1 MLFIN
6 FISYIMKQLVI
17 FFSFLLASSISLLA
31 DEANQIRIEQVPK
44 GGTHFNF
51 PVPADQPDVYYD
63 TVNQQIIIDGD
74 GEVTYYDVEIASVST
89 WTVVISTQVNG
100 YYDTID
106 VSSLPA
112 GEYCIT
118 IDSPTGNSFEGFFD
132 TY

>member
-1 MLFIN
+1 
-6 FISYIMKQLVI
+6 MKKHIIALVLLSS
-17 FFSFLLASSISLLA
+17 FSFTLSLGAPNEIVLRNTGQQ
-31 DEANQIRIEQVPK
+31 DN
-44 GGTHFNF
+44 HFEF

-63 TVNQQIIIDGD
+63 SDNQQIIIDGL
-74 GEVTYYDVEIASVST
+74 GEVNYYDVEIASVST

-106 VSSLPA
+106 VSSLPM

>member
-1 MLFIN
+1 MKKTLLLLTLFLGN
-6 FISYIMKQLVI
+6 
-17 FFSFLLASSISLLA
+17 SFLFAQQDPVILH
-31 DEANQIRIEQVPK
+31 N
-44 GGTHFNF
+44 GGAIDDRFEF

-63 TVNQQIIIDGD
+63 TVNQEIIIDGT
-74 GEVTYYDVEIASVST
+74 GEVTYDDVEIASVST
-89 WTVVISTQVNG
+89 WTVVISTQVSG

-106 VSSLPA
+106 VSSLPT

>member
-1 MLFIN
+1 
-6 FISYIMKQLVI
+6 MKQ
-17 FFSFLLASSISLLA
+17 FFLALSLLMPLLAGAAIRGG
-31 DEANQIRIEQVPK
+31 EEQIFLQK
-44 GGTHFNF
+44 KKTSTGHFNF

-63 TVNQQIIIDGD
+63 SDNQQIIIDGT

-89 WTVVISTQVNG
+89 WTVVISTQVSG

-106 VSSLPA
+106 VSSLPT

>member
-1 MLFIN
+1 
-6 FISYIMKQLVI
+6 MKQFLFLCLV
-17 FFSFLLASSISLLA
+17 FALLPTVCMARDRDEESINLHY
-31 DEANQIRIEQVPK
+31 P
-44 GGTHFNF
+44 GHHGTHYEY
-51 PVPADQPDVYYD
+51 PVPADQPDVYFD
-63 TVNQQIIIDGD
+63 TVNQEIIIDGG

-106 VSSLPA
+106 VSSLPT

>member
-1 MLFIN
+1 MKRIFVLLFT
-6 FISYIMKQLVI
+6 FVSLISY
-17 FFSFLLASSISLLA
+17 A
-31 DEANQIRIEQVPK
+31 D
-44 GGTHFNF
+44 
-51 PVPADQPDVYYD
+51 PDEIVLIPNEPIKDRSDVMPCVYYD
-63 TVNQQIIIDGD
+63 TVNQQIIIDGG

-100 YYDTID
+100 YYDAID
-106 VSSLPA
+106 VSSLPT